1 MFPEESGD
9 LEQMQILS
17 QMKNISKMCGW
28 ENFYKG
34 GGYWCREVIL
44 KAMISLSKLCL
55 STE

>member
-9 LEQMQILS
+9 LEQMQVLC

-34 GGYWCREVIL
+34 GGY
-44 KAMISLSKLCL
+44 
-55 STE
+55 

>member
-1 MFPEESGD
+1 MFPEELRD

>member
-34 GGYWCREVIL
+34 GDY
-44 KAMISLSKLCL
+44 
-55 STE
+55 